1 MYLSDCT
8 AFMRTVCRHY
18 TAFMY
23 TACRHY
29 ILFVNTRA
37 RGCVSEQ
44 HTLCIIQSIKL
55 NNRQPMRYIF
65 LVFPVEGLVL
75 GNDLLRVK

>member
-1 MYLSDCT
+1 MSKEMYLSDCT

-18 TAFMY
+18 TDFMY
-23 TACRHY
+23 TACGHY
-29 ILFVNTRA
+29 ILFVHTRA

-55 NNRQPMRYIF
+55 NNRQPMRYTF

-75 GNDLLRVK
+75 